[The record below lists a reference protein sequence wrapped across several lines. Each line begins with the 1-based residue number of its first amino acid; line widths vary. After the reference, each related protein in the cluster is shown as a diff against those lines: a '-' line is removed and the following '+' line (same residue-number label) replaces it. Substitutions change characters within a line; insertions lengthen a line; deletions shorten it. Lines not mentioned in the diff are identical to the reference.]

1 MYKFFLW
8 LMEVCFDSSQNRL
21 ANPRLY
27 KNNRGD

>member
-8 LMEVCFDSSQNRL
+8 LSEILFDASQDRL
-21 ANPRLY
+21 SNPRLY